1 MIKRNFWERR
11 IEAAWGQAPIVW
23 LSGVR
28 RSGKTILAKALG
40 EKALYLNCD
49 LPAVGDMTHDPEL
62 FYRNCSRPIVVFD
75 EIHQLEDPSR
85 LLKIGADMFPKLKI
99 LATGSSTL
107 AATKKFKDTLAGRKR
122 QIHLLP
128 VLWDEFPG
136 FNNATLQKRLFHGG
150 LPPALLMEK
159 KDASFYRE
167 WMDSFFSRDVQKL
180 FSFRD
185 VDKFNVLFE
194 YLMKRSGGLFEAA
207 KTASNLGI
215 SRPTIESH
223 LRALEITQ
231 AVTIVRPFHGGG
243 LKELIKTP
251 KCYCFDTGFVS
262 FFRGW
267 DPLRA
272 QDYGSLWEHLALE
285 WLMARFPDDK
295 IRYWRDTSGAE
306 LDFVIQ
312 RKNGRVDVFECKWS
326 SSEFEPRALK
336 TFRSWYP
343 EGKNY
348 LVCPSGAPAYV
359 KAFKGVGVT
368 VCDPASLGD
377 K

>member
-1 MIKRNFWERR
+1 
-11 IEAAWGQAPIVW
+11 VW

-28 RSGKTILAKALG
+28 RSGKTTLAKTLG

-49 LPAVGDMTHDPEL
+49 LPAIEDMTRDPAL
-62 FYRNCSRPIVVFD
+62 FYRNCDKPVVVFD
-75 EIHQLEDPSR
+75 EIHQLNDPSR
-85 LLKIGADMFPKLKI
+85 LLKIGADMFPGLKI
-99 LATGSSTL
+99 LAAGSSTL
-107 AATKKFKDTLAGRKR
+107 AATKKFNDTLTGRKR

-128 VLWDEFPG
+128 VLWDEFAG
-136 FNNATLQKRLFHGG
+136 FNNATLKKRLFHGG

-167 WMDSFFSRDVQKL
+167 WMDSFFSRDIQKL
-180 FSFRD
+180 FSFRN

-194 YLMKRSGGLFEAA
+194 YLMKQSGGLFEASKA
-207 KTASNLGI
+207 ASALGI

-231 AVTIVRPFHGGG
+231 ALTIVRPFHGGG
-243 LKELIKTP
+243 LKELVKTP

-272 QDYGSLWEHLALE
+272 QDYGLLWEHLTLE
-285 WLMARFPDDK
+285 WLLARRPAGK
-295 IRYWRDTSGAE
+295 IQYWRDTSGAE
-306 LDFVIQ
+306 LDFVAQ
-312 RKNGRVDVFECKWS
+312 HKDGRVDVFECKWDP
-326 SSEFEPRALK
+326 SEFEPRALN

-343 EGKNY
+343 AGNNY
-348 LVCPSGAPAYV
+348 LVCPSGTPAYV
-359 KAFKGVGVT
+359 KAFKGVPVT
-368 VCDPASLGD
+368 VCALSSLPD
-377 K
+377 LDIEV